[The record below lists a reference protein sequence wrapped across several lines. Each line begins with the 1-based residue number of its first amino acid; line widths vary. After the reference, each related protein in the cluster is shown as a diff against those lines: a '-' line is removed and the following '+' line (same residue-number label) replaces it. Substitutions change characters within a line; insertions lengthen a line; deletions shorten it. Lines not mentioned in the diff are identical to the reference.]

1 MDGWPGVELSGAGV
15 KSWKLDLSTRWTGV
29 SQGTPTVC
37 ITQGTV
43 TMYWWFLCWWY
54 APTGW
59 NLYNHHI
66 R

>member
-37 ITQGTV
+37 ITYGTV
-43 TMYWWFLCWWY
+43 TMCW
-54 APTGW
+54 
-59 NLYNHHI
+59 
-66 R
+66 